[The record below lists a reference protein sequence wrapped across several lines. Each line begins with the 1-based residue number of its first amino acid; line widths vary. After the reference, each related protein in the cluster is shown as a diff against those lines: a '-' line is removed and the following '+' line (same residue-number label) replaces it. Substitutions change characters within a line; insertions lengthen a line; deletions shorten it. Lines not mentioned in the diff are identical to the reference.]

1 MTRQGV
7 ALFGSAASQNF
18 GFSVEVGDVNGDG
31 VMDIIG
37 GTNVARSTLNARNGG
52 MVTTLYGTCT
62 FSKVPQAPLSPVH
75 LGLATCSR
83 LCADLRAARVDVV
96 APCGVNDEDVLECGR
111 VGER

>member
-1 MTRQGV
+1 MTRQGL

-62 FSKVPQAPLSPVH
+62 FSKVPPAPLPPPFTKTSLPA
-75 LGLATCSR
+75 LGCVLISVPLVLMSSCVF
-83 LCADLRAARVDVV
+83 D
-96 APCGVNDEDVLECGR
+96 GEDVLERGR